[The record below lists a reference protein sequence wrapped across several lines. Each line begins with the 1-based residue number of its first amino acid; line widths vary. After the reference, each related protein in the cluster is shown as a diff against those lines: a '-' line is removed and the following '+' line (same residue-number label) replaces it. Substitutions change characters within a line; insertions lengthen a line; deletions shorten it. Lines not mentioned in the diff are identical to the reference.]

1 MTLTRL
7 RRIDWA
13 TVVSSVALVAIGIML
28 LNTTTA
34 ADTSGFDSKAVQQA
48 ALGVVGLLVA
58 LAMAQI
64 DYDLLRGIALPM
76 FSIGLIAL
84 VIVLVVGDT
93 SLGARRWIDLGAIVI
108 QPSEIMKV
116 AAIIFF
122 AKHLSER
129 NESIQSI
136 RTVLASLGVMLIPMA
151 LIFLEPDLGT
161 SLVFAAIWTTMVFV
175 AGARWW
181 HLLAPMVVSLAA
193 FPFGWFFAQDYM
205 RERLVTF
212 FDPSNDPLG
221 SGYNVLQARI
231 SIGSG
236 GWFGQGIGMG
246 TQSQL
251 EFLRVRDTD
260 FIFAMLGEQ
269 LGLIGTLG
277 LLMFFTILIMQAVMI
292 GLRARD
298 SFGQLL
304 AVGVATMLFAQS
316 FVNIGMNVGL
326 MPVTGITLPLV
337 SFGKNSLITTLMS
350 IGILLS
356 VHSHRLAAPYRQ
368 QSVQLVPGTLASYR
382 SRSVRR
388 P

>member
-1 MTLTRL
+1 MTLTYL
-7 RRIDWA
+7 RRIEWA

-34 ADTSGFDSKAVQQA
+34 ADASGFDSKAVQQA
-48 ALGVVGLLVA
+48 VLGVVGLLVA

-76 FSIGLIAL
+76 FGIGLIAL
-84 VIVLVVGDT
+84 VIVLVIGDT

>member
-1 MTLTRL
+1 MTLTYL
-7 RRIDWA
+7 RRIEWA

-34 ADTSGFDSKAVQQA
+34 ADASGFDSKAVQQA
-48 ALGVVGLLVA
+48 VLGAVGLLVA

-76 FSIGLIAL
+76 FGVGLIAL
-84 VIVLVVGDT
+84 VIVLLIGDT

-129 NESIQSI
+129 NASIQSI

-181 HLLAPMVVSLAA
+181 HLLAPMIVSLAA

>member
-7 RRIDWA
+7 RRIDWT

-34 ADTSGFDSKAVQQA
+34 TDTSGFDSKAVQQA
-48 ALGVVGLLVA
+48 VLGVVGLLVA

-76 FSIGLIAL
+76 FGIGLIAL

-116 AAIIFF
+116 AAIVFF

-129 NESIQSI
+129 NASMQSI

-193 FPFGWFFAQDYM
+193 FPFGWFFAQGYM

-212 FDPSNDPLG
+212 FDPTNDPLG

-277 LLMFFTILIMQAVMI
+277 VLMFFTILIMQAVMI

-304 AVGVATMLFAQS
+304 AIGVATMLFAQS

-368 QSVQLVPGTLASYR
+368 QSVQLVPGTLASHR

>member
-1 MTLTRL
+1 MTLTHL
-7 RRIDWA
+7 RRIEWA

-48 ALGVVGLLVA
+48 VLGAVGLLVA

-76 FSIGLIAL
+76 FGVGLIAL
-84 VIVLVVGDT
+84 VIVLVIGDT
-93 SLGARRWIDLGAIVI
+93 SLGARRWINLGAIVI

-161 SLVFAAIWTTMVFV
+161 ALVFAVIWTTMVFV
-175 AGARWW
+175 SGARWW

-337 SFGKNSLITTLMS
+337 SFGKNSLITTLIS
-350 IGILLS
+350 IGLLLS

-368 QSVQLVPGTLASYR
+368 QSVQLVPGTLASHR